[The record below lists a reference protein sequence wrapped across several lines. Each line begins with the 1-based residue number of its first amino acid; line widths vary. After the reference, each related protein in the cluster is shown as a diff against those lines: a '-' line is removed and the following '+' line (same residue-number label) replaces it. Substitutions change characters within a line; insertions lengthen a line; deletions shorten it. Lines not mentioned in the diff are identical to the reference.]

1 MTNPEPSYTDRAAT
15 AVVNAVREE
24 HDFGGWLASVLA
36 TAAAE
41 LGSTAAL
48 TAGRPGSW
56 EADLVQ
62 QLVRGT
68 VGWDDD
74 YLTNYAKEHRH
85 EPC

>member
-1 MTNPEPSYTDRAAT
+1 MTTPEQSYTDRATSAIVD
-15 AVVNAVREE
+15 AIREE
-24 HDFGGWLASVLA
+24 HDFGGWLAQILA

-56 EADLVQ
+56 EANLVQ

-68 VGWDDD
+68 IGWDDD
-74 YLTNYAKEHRH
+74 YLADYAKEPRS
-85 EPC
+85 

>member
-1 MTNPEPSYTDRAAT
+1 MTDHHHSYTDSAAT
-15 AVVNAVREE
+15 AVVHAVRVE
-24 HDFGGWLASVLA
+24 HDFGGWLARVLA

-48 TAGRPGSW
+48 TSHRPDSW
-56 EADLVQ
+56 EADLIQ

-74 YLTNYAKEHRH
+74 YLDNYAKDHR
-85 EPC
+85 P

>member
-1 MTNPEPSYTDRAAT
+1 MTTPEPSYTDGAT
-15 AVVNAVREE
+15 SAIVDAIREE
-24 HDFGGWLASVLA
+24 HDFGGWLAQILA

-48 TAGRPGSW
+48 TAGRSGSW

-68 VGWDDD
+68 VGWNDD
-74 YLTNYAKEHRH
+74 YLAHYAKEPRS
-85 EPC
+85 

>member
-1 MTNPEPSYTDRAAT
+1 MTTPEQSYTDRAA
-15 AVVNAVREE
+15 AAILDAIREE

-48 TAGRPGSW
+48 TSGRPGSW

-74 YLTNYAKEHRH
+74 YLHAYAKDPRS
-85 EPC
+85 

>member
-1 MTNPEPSYTDRAAT
+1 MTTPEQSYTDRAT
-15 AVVNAVREE
+15 GAVVDAVREE
-24 HDFGGWLASVLA
+24 HDFGGWLAQVLA

-41 LGSTAAL
+41 LGSSTAL

-56 EADLVQ
+56 EANLVQ

-74 YLTNYAKEHRH
+74 YLADYAKEPRS
-85 EPC
+85 

>member
-1 MTNPEPSYTDRAAT
+1 MTTPEPSYTDRAAT
-15 AVVNAVREE
+15 AILDAAHEE
-24 HDFGGWLASVLA
+24 HDFGGWLAQVLA

-56 EADLVQ
+56 EANLVQ

-74 YLTNYAKEHRH
+74 YLAHYAKEPRS
-85 EPC
+85 

>member
-1 MTNPEPSYTDRAAT
+1 MSSRQSYTDRAAT
-15 AVVNAVREE
+15 AILEAVREE
-24 HDFGGWLASVLA
+24 HDFGGWLAQVLA

-56 EADLVQ
+56 EADLVM

-68 VGWDDD
+68 LGWDDD
-74 YLTNYAKEHRH
+74 YLADYANDGRS
-85 EPC
+85 